1 MNFFFLNLCSYNHEY
16 LDQFILLGKFSYIG
30 YTYYCML
37 NICRR
42 KQNKYINVDF
52 EYKYIVYMLGN
63 IWYFFTQFIY
73 LPFSDN
79 VFNNFSLELF
89 VEVPIWIQHYFWW
102 KKYFVR
108 SIFLCLFE
116 MFYLITV
123 WPTSLHQC
131 CSTYFKFIL
140 LCLSVIMDILRIT
153 PDEFCTEM

>member
-1 MNFFFLNLCSYNHEY
+1 MKFFFLNLCSYNHEY
-16 LDQFILLGKFSYIG
+16 LDQFILLGKLSYIR

-42 KQNKYINVDF
+42 KQNEYINVDF

-108 SIFLCLFE
+108 SIYFSMYRYVTGIIMHRNPATLNYIVFLKCF
-116 MFYLITV
+116 T
-123 WPTSLHQC
+123 
-131 CSTYFKFIL
+131 
-140 LCLSVIMDILRIT
+140 
-153 PDEFCTEM
+153 

>member
-1 MNFFFLNLCSYNHEY
+1 MKFFFLNLCSYNHEY
-16 LDQFILLGKFSYIG
+16 LDQFILLGKLSYIR

-102 KKYFVR
+102 KKYFVC
-108 SIFLCLFE
+108 SIFLCTGML
-116 MFYLITV
+116 
-123 WPTSLHQC
+123 LHG
-131 CSTYFKFIL
+131 I
-140 LCLSVIMDILRIT
+140 IMHRNPATLNYIVFLKCFT
-153 PDEFCTEM
+153 

>member
-1 MNFFFLNLCSYNHEY
+1 MKFFFLNLCSYNHEY
-16 LDQFILLGKFSYIG
+16 LDQFILLGKLSYIG